1 MTKLPLEIRLQIA
14 RNTVDE
20 VWNITDLLEVMRK
33 EVEARELSENVQ
45 SGEIDNRKSE
55 TGSEIDNFRKFNQR
69 NKNKFQSSAAN
80 LFVKDDETN
89 ETKPKCVYC
98 GEFHF
103 SASCTHIKI
112 QASERIY

>member
-1 MTKLPLEIRLQIA
+1 MPSEIRLHIA

-33 EVEARELSENVQ
+33 EVEARELSENVR
-45 SGEIDNRKSE
+45 SDEIDNRKSE
-55 TGSEIDNFRKFNQR
+55 TGNEIGNFRKFNQR
-69 NKNKFQSSAAN
+69 NKNKYQASAAN
-80 LFVKDDETN
+80 LFVKDDESN

-103 SASCTHIKI
+103 SASCIHVKDP
-112 QASERIY
+112 SK